1 MKRFFAVLLTLVLVL
16 SAFTGCGGSQ
26 TAEEP
31 AAQEALKVGFI
42 YIGPAN
48 DGGFSQTHDMG
59 RQAMVDYFGGKVETL
74 VAESVPEEKQAVK
87 NAAVNMIDQGA
98 SVIVGTSY
106 GFMDSMEELAG
117 EYPDVKF
124 IHFSGNK
131 MNDTNFANYFGAME
145 EPRYLAGIIAGMTT
159 ESNKIGF
166 VAAFPYTELLIGINA
181 FTLGAQSV
189 NADAT
194 VNVVYTNSWYDPA
207 NEKAAAES
215 LLAQGCDIIAQHCD
229 TTGPQIAAQE
239 AGAFAIG
246 YNLDSSDKA
255 PGAYLTAPVWKHE
268 AYLIP
273 QLQAIM
279 DGTWKPESYYGTMK
293 DGYIGLAPLTDNVS
307 AEAAAKVAEVQA
319 KIEAGEFMIFTGPI
333 KDNTGVVRVEAGQS
347 LDRAGIWQMDY
358 LVEGATGV
366 SN

>member
-1 MKRFFAVLLTLVLVL
+1 MKRILALLLVLVLVL
-16 SAFTGCGGSQ
+16 SAFAGCASKP
-26 TAEEP
+26 AEEP
-31 AAQEALKVGFI
+31 AAEEALKVGFI
-42 YIGPAN
+42 YVGPAN

-59 RQAMVDYFGGKVETL
+59 RQAMVDHFAGKVETL
-74 VAESVPEEKQAVK
+74 VAESVPEDKQAVK
-87 NAAVNMIDQGA
+87 NAAINMIDQGA
-98 SVIVGTSY
+98 TVIVATSFA
-106 GFMDSMEELAG
+106 FMDAVEEMST

-131 MNDTNFANYFGAME
+131 MNDTNFGNYFGAME
-145 EPRYLAGIIAGMTT
+145 EPRYLAGIIAGMKT

-189 NADAT
+189 NPDAT

-229 TTGPQIAAQE
+229 TAGPQIAAQE

-246 YNLDSSDKA
+246 YNMDSSDKA
-255 PGAYLTAPVWKHE
+255 PGAYLTAPVWHHE

-273 QLQAIM
+273 LIQAIM
-279 DGTWKPESYYGTMK
+279 DGTWTPESYYGTMA
-293 DGYIGLAPLTDNVS
+293 DGYVGLADYTENVP
-307 AEAAAKVAEVQA
+307 AEAIAKADEVKA
-319 KIEAGEFMIFTGPI
+319 KIESGEFKIFTGPI
-333 KDNTGVVRVEAGQS
+333 KDNTGKVRVEAGQS
-347 LDRAGIWQMDY
+347 LDRAGIWSIDY